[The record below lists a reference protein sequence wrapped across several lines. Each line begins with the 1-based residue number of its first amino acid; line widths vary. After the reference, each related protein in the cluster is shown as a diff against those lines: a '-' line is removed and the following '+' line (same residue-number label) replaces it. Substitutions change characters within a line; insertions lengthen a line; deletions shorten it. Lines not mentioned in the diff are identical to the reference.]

1 MVRSIPTPIRSV
13 PSSAPYEAMAV
24 SQQTH
29 IDDLVQKNRTLDH
42 VAKRL
47 KDELILEQTR
57 SKEAA
62 KAIKSQWQ
70 TESAEW
76 REGCESLQACHR
88 IAHLRTL
95 VELDK
100 ETLAVVKEKDVA
112 RQERVATLQ
121 RDYQITMFQVRE
133 SELEGIVEELADEI
147 EDMKQRGEED
157 TNALVM
163 QYQED
168 AGKLRMKCAQFAT
181 EATQK
186 AKELAMIQKE
196 NDKIEVRVFLIWQCT
211 KNYNCLF
218 TGQIL

>member
-1 MVRSIPTPIRSV
+1 MTARTPTRPVPTPIRSV

-42 VAKRL
+42 VAKKL

-70 TESAEW
+70 AESAEW
-76 REGCESLQACHR
+76 REGCDSLQACHR

-100 ETLAVVKEKDVA
+100 ERLAVVKERDVA
-112 RQERVATLQ
+112 RQETVARLQ
-121 RDYQITMFQVRE
+121 RDYRITMFQVRE
-133 SELEGIVEELADEI
+133 SELEGVIEELTDEI
-147 EDMKQRGEED
+147 AAMKAKAEED
-157 TNALVM
+157 TNALAM
-163 QYQED
+163 QYQDD
-168 AGKLRMKCAQFAT
+168 ADELRVKCAQLAA
-181 EATQK
+181 EAVEK
-186 AKELAMIQKE
+186 AKELAVAQKDKAKAEVCVIMI
-196 NDKIEVRVFLIWQCT
+196 
-211 KNYNCLF
+211 
-218 TGQIL
+218 